1 VVVTNP
7 THFAVA
13 LRYDEKRMRA
23 PIVVA
28 KGVDLLAARIREV
41 ATENNVPIFEAPPLA
56 RVLYRNVDIGGEI
69 PSTVYQA
76 VAQVLT
82 YVFQLRVAK
91 RSGFQPPPRPDV
103 TVEE

>member
-1 VVVTNP
+1 
-7 THFAVA
+7 
-13 LRYDEKRMRA
+13 M
-23 PIVVA
+23 
-28 KGVDLLAARIREV
+28 
-41 ATENNVPIFEAPPLA
+41 
-56 RVLYRNVDIGGEI
+56 VLYRHVGIEGEI
-69 PSTVYQA
+69 PSTVYSA